1 VKKKKKKDISTII
14 GYDGNKNI
22 FDIALS
28 IEISNEVVYK
38 LEKSKKSTSSTS

>member
-1 VKKKKKKDISTII
+1 MINIIKK
-14 GYDGNKNI
+14 KNI